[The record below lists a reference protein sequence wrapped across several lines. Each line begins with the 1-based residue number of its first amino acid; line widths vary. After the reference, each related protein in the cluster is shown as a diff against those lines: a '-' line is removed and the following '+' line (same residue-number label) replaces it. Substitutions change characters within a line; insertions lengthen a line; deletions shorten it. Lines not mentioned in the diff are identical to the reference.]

1 MEEFWIIFGGCGAKG
16 RLNDIYA
23 FNFETNV
30 WICIDPGYQVS
41 LHYYLQGIQYGF
53 GAFYE
58 KKLILILMSG
68 NLFLHYYDEKMVNK
82 AFQNVPNPY

>member
-1 MEEFWIIFGGCGAKG
+1 MRSGPSPRSGHVGDRMEEFWIIFGGCGAKG

-58 KKLILILMSG
+58 KTNIDFDVRQFIPS
-68 NLFLHYYDEKMVNK
+68 FL
-82 AFQNVPNPY
+82 